1 MPSKAARENWKEE
14 PDDHDYPA
22 AEDYLSL
29 IMPPARAKQVV
40 RRLRAAPI
48 VRRKAKDLL
57 RSSRLRVLAPENFH
71 VARDLR
77 KVRAG
82 KALSPVL
89 LVRGQ
94 LAFDVALTIAD
105 GYHRICA
112 SYHLDENADIPCRI
126 TDGETQKTR
135 A

>member
-1 MPSKAARENWKEE
+1 MARKVTENWAEK

-29 IMPPARAKQVV
+29 LMPGATAKRLV
-40 RRLRAAPI
+40 RRLRAAPL

-57 RSSRLRVLAPENFH
+57 RASRLAVLPPENFH
-71 VARDLR
+71 VARDLK
-77 KVRAG
+77 KVKEG
-82 KALSPVL
+82 KKLSPVL

-94 LAFDVALTIAD
+94 LAAEVPLTVAD

-112 SYHLDENADIPCRI
+112 SYHLDEDADIPCRI
-126 TDGETQKTR
+126 VDLTSR
-135 A
+135 

>member
-1 MPSKAARENWKEE
+1 MAPKVTENWADK

-29 IMPPARAKQVV
+29 MMPAAAARRMVN
-40 RRLRAAPI
+40 RLRTVGL

-57 RSSRLRVLAPENFH
+57 RASRLPVLPPENVH
-71 VARDLR
+71 VARDLE

-82 KALSPVL
+82 KKLSPVL
-89 LVRGQ
+89 LVRGR
-94 LAFDVALTIAD
+94 LGAAEVPLTVAD

-112 SYHLDENADIPCRI
+112 SYHLDEDADIPCRI
-126 TDGETQKTR
+126 ADLTSR
-135 A
+135 